1 MYHSLS
7 KVTKNGSYAKGDNP
21 CVRYLE
27 VLVKQHGLSN
37 LVSGKENGLFIG
49 YSGGFEFM
57 IEGLEYNLSLKD
69 DLEKRFT
76 ELSNLKV
83 SSCLTMN
90 QW

>member
-1 MYHSLS
+1 M
-7 KVTKNGSYAKGDNP
+7 
-21 CVRYLE
+21 
-27 VLVKQHGLSN
+27 LVKQHGLSN